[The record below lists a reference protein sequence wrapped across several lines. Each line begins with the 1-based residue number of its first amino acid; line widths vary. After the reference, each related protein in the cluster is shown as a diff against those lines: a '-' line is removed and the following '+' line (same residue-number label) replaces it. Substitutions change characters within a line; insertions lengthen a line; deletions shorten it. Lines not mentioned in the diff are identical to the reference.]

1 MIETPQHVRLSTRFD
16 SHARTHARSLARKS
30 RHVDGVTG
38 QRDFSL
44 HGQLRAT
51 IDHVHDHSSARV
63 LRRNYS
69 DTRRYDLMFR

>member
-1 MIETPQHVRLSTRFD
+1 MIETPQHVRLSTRFH
-16 SHARTHARSLARKS
+16 SHARSLARKS

-38 QRDFSL
+38 QHDFSL

-51 IDHVHDHSSARV
+51 IDHVYDHGSALV

-69 DTRRYDLMFR
+69 DTRRYVLMLR